1 MAGRDTMAIDDI
13 LDDHEQSERVLE
25 WLRRNGAGLFG
36 GVLLGLAAIG
46 GWKFWEQ
53 RQQQQYELADQYQA
67 ALDAIEASDEK
78 VASKVDALG
87 SSVYASLAR
96 LQLAAA
102 QADAGQRDAA
112 IATLK
117 AVSAGEPAIA
127 SIVDQR
133 LARLLIDA
141 EQPEA
146 ALELVADNDA
156 PVALEIRGDAQYA
169 LGDRKA
175 ALASYTQAL
184 AKLDI
189 GSPQRRLLEL
199 KLTEVGGIPA
209 TTEATS

>member
-1 MAGRDTMAIDDI
+1 MAIDDI
-13 LDDHEQSERVLE
+13 LDEHEQSERVLE

-53 RQQQQYELADQYQA
+53 RQQQQQYELADQYQA
-67 ALDAIEASDEK
+67 ALDSIEAGD
-78 VASKVDALG
+78 AQAPTKVDALG
-87 SSVYASLAR
+87 TSVYASLAR

-112 IATLK
+112 IAMLK
-117 AVSAGEPAIA
+117 AVSSDDPAVA

-141 EQPEA
+141 EQPEV
-146 ALELVADNDA
+146 ALKLLADNDA

-169 LGDRKA
+169 LGEREA
-175 ALASYTQAL
+175 ARASYTKAL